1 MPGCEPTAQEL
12 IADGKSLMPA
22 FNRQA
27 RGGRAAA
34 RPESRS
40 VKHKAKQQKLG
51 DNVPDS
57 VTLEVGGRTM
67 VIETGELA
75 KQANGSAV
83 VRYGDQNVVL
93 CAATA
98 SAKPREGIDWFP
110 LTCDFEE
117 KMFAAGKIPGG
128 FIKREGRPTE
138 HAVLSSRQI
147 DRPIRPLFPDGFRND
162 VQIVATVL
170 SIDPEL
176 DADVLGVCAA
186 GAALAL
192 SDIPFDKTVAA
203 VRVGRDESGKFIA
216 NPTLPQYETGGMDII
231 VAGTSDAV
239 MMVEGGGNEIDE
251 EDFLGA
257 VEFAHGEIKRIV
269 KAIDQLVKKNGKAKR
284 EYPVQKI
291 NSDLE
296 KWVRKN
302 FGKDVA
308 KAMRIVEK
316 GEREEAF
323 ARLSVDEALARCNG
337 KKDADIKALLE
348 DSSASKEFGKIVKT
362 MEEDELRTMVVD
374 EKIRP
379 DGRKADQI
387 RPIWSKVHYVPR
399 VHGSGVF
406 TRGQTQV
413 FTAAT
418 LGSSSDAQRLDGIVA
433 LENKRYMHF
442 YDFPPFSVGETR
454 PMRGPGRREIGHG
467 ALAERALLPVLP
479 PKEEFPYTIRLMS
492 EVLESNGSSSMASV
506 CGSTLALMDAGV
518 PIKDHVAGVAMGLIL
533 KGDKYAVLTD
543 IQGLEDAL
551 GEMDF
556 KVAGTKKGITAIQMD
571 IKVQGVTL
579 KIMRE
584 AMEQAKKSRYFIID
598 KLAET
603 IAAPRTEL
611 SKYAPRMIVIK
622 IDPAKIKDV
631 IGPGGKVINKI
642 IADTGVTKID
652 IEDDGSVF
660 ITSLDGESGDKA
672 RQIVEN
678 LTKEIVVGE
687 TYLGTVTRVIP
698 IGAFVQILPGKEGLV
713 HISQLAPQRV
723 ERVEDVV
730 NVGDEITVKVME
742 VDSQGRLNLSRKAV
756 LGSTNGSGDQ
766 GRRPPRETP
775 ESRDTSPTP
784 RDLAD
789 APGAPPMR
797 RRRRPQGRREGT
809 D

>member
-1 MPGCEPTAQEL
+1 
-12 IADGKSLMPA
+12 
-22 FNRQA
+22 
-27 RGGRAAA
+27 
-34 RPESRS
+34 
-40 VKHKAKQQKLG
+40 
-51 DNVPDS
+51 
-57 VTLEVGGRTM
+57 M

-75 KQANGSAV
+75 KQANGSAL

-93 CAATA
+93 CAVTA
-98 SAKPREGIDWFP
+98 SAKPREGIDFFP

-117 KMFAAGKIPGG
+117 KMYAAGKIPGG
-128 FIKREGRPTE
+128 FIKREGRPSE

-162 VQIVATVL
+162 IQVVATVL

-203 VRVGRDESGKFIA
+203 VRVGRDENGNYVC
-216 NPTLPQYETGGMDII
+216 NPSLPQYATGGMEI
-231 VAGTSDAV
+231 VIAGTADAV
-239 MMVEGGGNEIDE
+239 MMVEGSCHEITEDE
-251 EDFLGA
+251 FLGA
-257 VEFAHGEIKRIV
+257 VEFAHAEIRKIV
-269 KAIDQLVKKNGKAKR
+269 KAIDQLAKKNGKKKR
-284 EYPVQKI
+284 EFPLLKV
-291 NSDLE
+291 NSDLD

-308 KAMRIVEK
+308 KAMRVVEK
-316 GEREEAF
+316 GAREEAF
-323 ARLSVDEALARCNG
+323 AEINVNEALARCG
-337 KKDADIKALLE
+337 KKDEDVRALLE
-348 DSSASKEFGKIVKT
+348 DSATAKEFHKIVKA
-362 MEEDELRTMVVD
+362 MEEDELRVMVVD

-379 DGRKADQI
+379 DGRKPTEI

-399 VHGSGVF
+399 VHGSGIF

-413 FTAAT
+413 FTACT
-418 LGSSSDAQRLDGIVA
+418 LGSTSDAQRLDGVVA
-433 LENKRYMHF
+433 LEDKRYMHF
-442 YDFPPFSVGETR
+442 YNFPPYSVGETR

-467 ALAERALLPVLP
+467 LLAERALLPVLP
-479 PKEEFPYTIRLMS
+479 PKDEFPYTMRLMS

-518 PIKDHVAGVAMGLIL
+518 PIREHVAGVAMGLIL
-533 KGDKYAVLTD
+533 KGDKYAILTD

-571 IKVQGVTL
+571 IKVQGITID
-579 KIMRE
+579 IMRE
-584 AMEQAKKSRYFIID
+584 AMAEAKKSRFFIID

-603 IAAPRTEL
+603 IAEPRAEL
-611 SKYAPRMIVIK
+611 SKFAPRMIVIK

-642 IADTGVTKID
+642 IAETGVEKID

-672 RQIVEN
+672 KTWVEN
-678 LTKEIVVGE
+678 LTKEIKAGE
-687 TYLGTVTRVIP
+687 TYLGTVTRIIN

-723 ERVEDVV
+723 EKVEDVV
-730 NVGDEITVKVME
+730 SVGDEVMVKVME
-742 VDSQGRLNLSRKAV
+742 IDGQGRLNLSRKA
-756 LGSTNGSGDQ
+756 LLAGASSNGDGD
-766 GRRPPRETP
+766 GEYRRRDRAPREDREFTP
-775 ESRDTSPTP
+775 SAS
-784 RDLAD
+784 

-797 RRRRPQGRREGT
+797 RRRKPHGHHE

>member
-1 MPGCEPTAQEL
+1 MT
-12 IADGKSLMPA
+12 I
-22 FNRQA
+22 
-27 RGGRAAA
+27 
-34 RPESRS
+34 
-40 VKHKAKQQKLG
+40 
-51 DNVPDS
+51 
-57 VTLEVGGRTM
+57 EVGGRTM
-67 VIETGELA
+67 TIETGELA
-75 KQANGSAV
+75 KQANGSALI
-83 VRYGDQNVVL
+83 RYGEQNVVL
-93 CAATA
+93 CAVTA
-98 SAKPREGIDWFP
+98 SEKPREGIDFFP

-117 KMFAAGKIPGG
+117 KMYAAGKIPGG
-128 FIKREGRPTE
+128 YIKREGRPPE

-203 VRVGRDESGKFIA
+203 VRVGRDEDGNYIC
-216 NPTLPQYETGGMDII
+216 NPTLPQYVTGGMEI
-231 VAGTSDAV
+231 VIAGTADAV
-239 MMVEGGGNEIDE
+239 MMVEGAADE
-251 EDFLGA
+251 CTEEEFLAA
-257 VEFAHGEIKRIV
+257 VEFAHAEIRKIV
-269 KAIDQLVKKNGKAKR
+269 KAIDQLAKKNGKKKR
-284 EYPVQKI
+284 EFPLLKV
-291 NSDLE
+291 NADLD

-302 FGKDVA
+302 FAKDVA

-323 ARLSVDEALARCNG
+323 AEITLDEAISRVG
-337 KKDADIKALLE
+337 KKDEDIRSILEDAVGAKEFNKIIKA
-348 DSSASKEFGKIVKT
+348 
-362 MEEDELRTMVVD
+362 MEEDELRVMVVD
-374 EKIRP
+374 ERIRP
-379 DGRKADQI
+379 DGRKPDEI

-399 VHGSGVF
+399 VHGSGIF

-413 FTAAT
+413 FTACT
-418 LGSSSDAQRLDGIVA
+418 LGSTSDAQRLDGIVA
-433 LENKRYMHF
+433 LEDKRYMHF
-442 YDFPPFSVGETR
+442 YNFPPYSVGETR

-467 ALAERALLPVLP
+467 QLAERALLPVLP
-479 PKEEFPYTIRLMS
+479 PKDAFPYTMRLMS

-518 PIKDHVAGVAMGLIL
+518 PIKEHVAGVAMGLIL
-533 KGDKYAVLTD
+533 KGDKYAILTD

-571 IKVQGVTL
+571 IKVQGITIE
-579 KIMRE
+579 IMRE
-584 AMEQAKKSRYFIID
+584 AMAEAKKSRFFIID

-603 IAAPRTEL
+603 IAAPRAEL
-611 SKYAPRMIVIK
+611 SKFAPRMIVIK

-642 IADTGVTKID
+642 ISETGVEKID

-672 RQIVEN
+672 KTWVEN
-678 LTKEIVVGE
+678 LTKEVKAGE
-687 TYLGTVTRVIP
+687 SYLGTVTRIIN

-723 ERVEDVV
+723 EKVEDVV
-730 NVGDEITVKVME
+730 KVGDEVMVKVME
-742 VDSQGRLNLSRKAV
+742 IDGQGRINLSRKA
-756 LGSTNGSGDQ
+756 LLAGASSNGDGEY
-766 GRRPPRETP
+766 RRRDREPREDR
-775 ESRDTSPTP
+775 ESRED
-784 RDLAD
+784 RDMAPSAS

-797 RRRRPQGRREGT
+797 RRRKPQGRR
-809 D
+809 DD

>member
-1 MPGCEPTAQEL
+1 
-12 IADGKSLMPA
+12 
-22 FNRQA
+22 
-27 RGGRAAA
+27 
-34 RPESRS
+34 
-40 VKHKAKQQKLG
+40 
-51 DNVPDS
+51 
-57 VTLEVGGRTM
+57 M

-75 KQANGSAV
+75 KQANGSAL

-93 CAATA
+93 CAVTA
-98 SAKPREGIDWFP
+98 SAKPREGIDFFP

-117 KMFAAGKIPGG
+117 KMYAAGKIPGG
-128 FIKREGRPTE
+128 YIKREGRPPE

-192 SDIPFDKTVAA
+192 SDIPFDKTVAC
-203 VRVGRDESGKFIA
+203 VRVGRDEDGKLIA
-216 NPTLPQYETGGMDII
+216 NPTLPEYETGGMDII
-231 VAGTSDAV
+231 VAGTADAV
-239 MMVEGGGNEIDE
+239 MMVEGGGNEISE
-251 EDFLGA
+251 EDFLSA

-269 KAIDQLVKKNGKAKR
+269 KAIDQLAKKNGKKKR
-284 EYPVQKI
+284 EFPLLKI

-296 KWVRKN
+296 KWARKA
-302 FGKDVA
+302 FAKDVA

-316 GEREEAF
+316 GEREAAF
-323 ARLSVDEALARCNG
+323 AAFTVDEALARCNG
-337 KKDADIKALLE
+337 KKDEDVKALLE
-348 DSSASKEFGKIVKT
+348 DPQASKEFHKVIKL

-379 DGRKADQI
+379 DGRKPDEI

-433 LENKRYMHF
+433 LEDKRYMHF
-442 YDFPPFSVGETR
+442 YNFPPFSVGETR

-479 PKEEFPYTIRLMS
+479 PKDEFPYTMRLMS

-518 PIKDHVAGVAMGLIL
+518 PITSHVAGVAMGLIL

-571 IKVQGVTL
+571 IKVQGITI

-584 AMEQAKKSRYFIID
+584 AMEQAKKSRFFIID

-603 IAAPRTEL
+603 IAQPRTEL
-611 SKYAPRMIVIK
+611 SKFAPRMIVIK

-660 ITSLDGESGDKA
+660 ITSADGESGDKA

-687 TYLGTVTRVIP
+687 TYKGIVTRIIA

-723 ERVEDVV
+723 EKVEDVV
-730 NVGDEITVKVME
+730 KVGDEIAVKVME
-742 VDSQGRLNLSRKAV
+742 VDGQGRLNLSRKA
-756 LGSTNGSGDQ
+756 LMPGGATNGSGDHGGNGG
-766 GRRPPRETP
+766 GRPFRPRQPMASAPPRDNNDSAEGNEEP
-775 ESRDTSPTP
+775 ERDMA
-784 RDLAD
+784 DLAS
-789 APGAPPMR
+789 APGAPPTR
-797 RRRRPQGRREGT
+797 RRRRPQGRREE
-809 D
+809 